1 MQTIICNLKNVIFE
15 SKENNFQIVSVYTDE
30 GRDIIIS
37 GYFQAMI
44 KEVSYE
50 VEGEFV
56 VHPKFGEQLQ
66 VKSIKKKIDTSRQG
80 IVEYLSSNFFP
91 GVGEKY
97 ATEIYDKLGSNC
109 LELIVENK
117 EVLNKTNLSN
127 RIKEILY
134 NSLIQNKSLEEL
146 FVKMHDSGLTTK
158 NIMKLYEKYQDRTLN
173 HIYNDPYNLIYE
185 LDGFGFKK
193 ADSLAIKLGFSQVD
207 NKRIQALLMYAIF
220 NLSDS
225 FGMSYVSKDNLYT
238 EADKYNKEFIEISVF
253 EKGLNN
259 LIAKG
264 RLIVDEN
271 NIYLKHIYEA
281 ELQVSG
287 KIKLL
292 KGNTKFKKSVVEE
305 SLSDYQEFN
314 NIAFSEDQI
323 SAMMSSLV
331 NKVSIVTGG
340 PGTGKT
346 TIVKGII
353 DVFAMLNSYNLL
365 DDKALMD
372 IKLLAPTGK
381 AAKRLRE
388 KCNFPAE
395 TIHRCLG
402 IDLEGNFLYH
412 EDNLLPAK
420 LIVIDEVSMIDLVLA
435 NNLLKAI
442 SKNAIV
448 VFVGDKDQLPSIAC
462 GEILNDLINSKIIK
476 LSVLTTIYRQK
487 NNSGI
492 VNLAK
497 MINNGV
503 VDENVFHENNDL
515 HFVPCKD
522 SDISNLIIRYIAVA
536 MKQGYD
542 LKEDI
547 TVLIPMYKGVN
558 GIDNINT
565 LVSETY
571 NKDYKF
577 TFSYKDKTFK
587 QNDKV
592 IQLINSKEQQIYN
605 GDIGFIDNKVLV
617 QEDDSEKEKVNIVF
631 DNKIVKFNLNE
642 FDNIKLAYATSIHKS
657 QGSEYKVVIIPI
669 TKAHNIML
677 KRKLLYTG
685 VTRAK
690 EKLILIGDY
699 DAFIKGINK
708 IEDKR
713 YSTLCYRLNNE
724 TKNNLTPINDPSI
737 PFDTLGEINMENI
750 TPYSF
755 M

>member
-1 MQTIICNLKNVIFE
+1 METITCNLKNVIFE
-15 SKENNFQIVSVYTDE
+15 AKENNFQIVSVYTDT
-30 GRDIIIS
+30 GKDIIIS
-37 GYFQAMI
+37 GYFQPMI

-50 VEGEFV
+50 VEGDFV

-66 VKSIKKKIDTSRQG
+66 VKSMKKKIDTSKQG
-80 IVEYLSSNFFP
+80 IVDYLSSNFFP

-97 ATEIYDKLGSNC
+97 ASEIYDKLGPNC
-109 LELIVENK
+109 LDLIIEDK

-127 RIKEILY
+127 KIKEVLY
-134 NSLIQNKSLEEL
+134 TSLIQNKSLEEL
-146 FVKMHDSGLTTK
+146 FVKMYDSGLSTK

-173 HIYNDPYNLIYE
+173 HIYNDPYSLIYE

-193 ADSLAIKLGFSQVD
+193 ADSLAIKLGFSLLD
-207 NKRIQALLMYAIF
+207 NKRIQALIMYTIY

-225 FGMSYVSKDNLYT
+225 FGMSYVNKSNLY
-238 EADKYNKEFIEISVF
+238 KEINRYSEEIEISILD
-253 EKGLNN
+253 KGINN
-259 LIAKG
+259 LIAKN
-264 RLIVDEN
+264 RLIFEEEK
-271 NIYLKHIYEA
+271 IYIKEIFEA
-281 ELQVSG
+281 ELEVSG
-287 KIKLL
+287 KIKSMNG
-292 KGNTKFKKSVVEE
+292 KTKFKEILIDE
-305 SLSDYQEFN
+305 SLNDYQEFN
-314 NIAFSEDQI
+314 EIDFSEDQLQ
-323 SAMMSSLV
+323 AMKKSLS
-331 NKVSIVTGG
+331 NKVSIITGG

-353 DVFAMLNSYNLL
+353 DVFAMLNSYNIL
-365 DDKALMD
+365 DDRAIVD

-402 IDLEGNFLYH
+402 LDNDGNFLYN
-412 EDNLLPAK
+412 EFNLLTAK
-420 LIVIDEVSMIDLVLA
+420 LIVIDEVSMIDLLLA

-442 SKNAIV
+442 NPKAII

-462 GEILNDLINSKIIK
+462 GEILNDLINSGIVK
-476 LSVLTTIYRQK
+476 LSILNTIYRQK

-497 MINNGV
+497 MINTGF
-503 VDENVFHENNDL
+503 VDENVFHDNNDL
-515 HFVPCKD
+515 HFLPCKD
-522 SDISNLIIRYIAVA
+522 KDISSLIIRYIAIA

-542 LKEDI
+542 LNEDI
-547 TVLIPMYKGVN
+547 TVLIPMYKGTN

-565 LVSETY
+565 LVSDTY

-577 TFSYKDKTFK
+577 SFTYKDKTFK

-592 IQLINSKEQQIYN
+592 IQLVNERELQIYN
-605 GDIGFIDNKVLV
+605 GDIGYIRHKGIIK
-617 QEDDSEKEKVNIVF
+617 EDTDKEKISISF
-631 DNKIVKFNLNE
+631 DSKLINFNLNE
-642 FDNIKLAYATSIHKS
+642 LDNIKLAYSTSIHKS
-657 QGSEYKVVIIPI
+657 QGSEYKVVIMPI

-677 KRKLLYTG
+677 KRKLIYTG

-699 DAFIKGINK
+699 DVFTNAIKK
-708 IEDKR
+708 VEDQR
-713 YSTLCYRLNNE
+713 HSTLCYRLNNE
-724 TKNNLTPINDPSI
+724 IINNLIPINDPDI
-737 PFDTLGEINMENI
+737 PFTTLGEKNMENI